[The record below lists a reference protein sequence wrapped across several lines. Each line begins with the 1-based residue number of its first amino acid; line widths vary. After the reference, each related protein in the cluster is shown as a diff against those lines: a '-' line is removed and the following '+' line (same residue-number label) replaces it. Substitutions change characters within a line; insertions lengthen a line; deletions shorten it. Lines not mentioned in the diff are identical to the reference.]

1 MVELLL
7 ATIRDQSLAKEEP
20 RLTPPSRML
29 ALAKDLPKLQ
39 HTIRVDRRQ
48 VVVQMRTTTT
58 TTKMVA
64 VKTIECI
71 DPIKF

>member
-58 TTKMVA
+58 TKMVA